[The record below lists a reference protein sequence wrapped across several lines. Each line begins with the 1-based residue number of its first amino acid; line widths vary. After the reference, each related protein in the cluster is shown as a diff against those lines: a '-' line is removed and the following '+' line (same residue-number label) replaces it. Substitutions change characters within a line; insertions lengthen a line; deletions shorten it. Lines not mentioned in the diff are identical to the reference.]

1 MTDVRDVLDTLDLA
15 LARSDGILDDATTQ
29 PMAQLAHR
37 LRIRHGFVGEVL
49 VVALAGGT
57 GSGKSSIVNAL
68 VGEEIVPTGVVRPTT
83 QHATAVTSAATA
95 TDFTSLFDSV
105 GVDHHL
111 TNEAADDLALIDLP
125 DFDSTAEAHRHVVE
139 HVVPRVDAVVWVLD
153 PEKYADPVLHRGFL
167 ASMAD
172 HEDQFIFVLN
182 QADRLGDDVGV
193 AVDALDGLIRD
204 DGFRSPSIVATRAQ
218 PFATADV
225 GALTAAI
232 EGRWDVKATALAKLG
247 LDLRIVAAEGWRAV
261 DAIDP
266 GARGDRGR
274 DAIALAKATFVSLG
288 VAAFELHHRYANR
301 P

>member
-15 LARSDGILDDATTQ
+15 LARSDGILDEATTA
-29 PMAQLAHR
+29 PMAQLAQR

-68 VGEEIVPTGVVRPTT
+68 VGEEVVPTGVVRPTT
-83 QHATAVTSAATA
+83 QHATAVSSAANAADLTP
-95 TDFTSLFDSV
+95 LFDAV
-105 GVDHHL
+105 GVDHHV
-111 TNEAADDLALIDLP
+111 TSDAVEDLALIDLP

-139 HVVPRVDAVVWVLD
+139 NVVPRVDAVLWVLD
-153 PEKYADPVLHRGFL
+153 PEKYADPVLHEGFL

-193 AVDALDGLIRD
+193 AVDALDDLVRD
-204 DGFRSPSIVATRAQ
+204 DGFRSPSIVTARAQ
-218 PFATADV
+218 PFPTASV
-225 GALTAAI
+225 GALTEAI
-232 EGRWDVKATALAKLG
+232 ADRWDIKATALAKLG
-247 LDLRIVAAEGWRAV
+247 LDLRIVAAEGWTAV
-261 DAIDP
+261 EAIDP

-288 VAAFELHHRYANR
+288 VAAFELHHRYTNR